1 MIIYMQ
7 ILWINGQMTTS
18 MLDYNKTHDDI
29 GNDIDLVKLQ
39 GNTSNLS
46 NHEVNDMTII
56 QSSIIKYQGFEFPW
70 PSLWY
75 VCKDDGQQHNH
86 GEKVWKAKHV
96 ITTRG
101 PLIAPTHK

>member
-1 MIIYMQ
+1 
-7 ILWINGQMTTS
+7 MTTS

-56 QSSIIKYQGFEFPW
+56 QSSIIKYQGFEFP
-70 PSLWY
+70 
-75 VCKDDGQQHNH
+75 
-86 GEKVWKAKHV
+86 
-96 ITTRG
+96 
-101 PLIAPTHK
+101 